1 MEETSRLTPE
11 QRADLV
17 AYLDG
22 ELDEDTSDALE
33 TTLAQSP
40 VARHEVDMLTR
51 TWALMD
57 DLPQPSPSQE
67 FAVRT
72 LTAVRIENA
81 PTQLLVERPWF
92 GHARR
97 GAVIAGL
104 VAVLTLGGFAGFHV
118 THNLLPDRN
127 QPLLDDL
134 DVIENL
140 DDYSDIGSIHDLA
153 ELEKQRVFHED
164 PESRTP

>member
-1 MEETSRLTPE
+1 MEKTSRLTPE

-22 ELDEDTSDALE
+22 ELDEDTTDALE

-57 DLPQPSPSQE
+57 SLPQPSPSQE

-72 LTAVRIENA
+72 LTAVRIENS
-81 PTQLLVERPWF
+81 PTQPLVKRAWY

-104 VAVLTLGGFAGFHV
+104 IAVLTLGGFAGFHV
-118 THNLLPDRN
+118 THSLLP
-127 QPLLDDL
+127 QEHEQLIKDL
-134 DVIENL
+134 DVIKNLDAYSDVNDIEFLKKLENENL
-140 DDYSDIGSIHDLA
+140 FD
-153 ELEKQRVFHED
+153 EE